1 MGYSIPCRNCHQIF
15 YIDKLKGD
23 GDEKENYTCP
33 HCGASNLVNSYSHRL
48 KEMSKDA
55 FDAEVDKQKK
65 EGTLT
70 KTTVNQK
77 KIPSSKYHIWV
88 L

>member
-1 MGYSIPCRNCHQIF
+1 
-15 YIDKLKGD
+15 
-23 GDEKENYTCP
+23 
-33 HCGASNLVNSYSHRL
+33 